1 MISLRFDDAPA
12 AHEVSHGAAGGVIEG
27 RKPKSRAR
35 QRASSVVKNTMR
47 RFLNFLYDAAAWL
60 AALAMIGVL
69 VMVLT
74 SIIGRLLH
82 FHLQGTDA
90 YAGYSM
96 AAAGFLALAHTLKK
110 GEHIRVTLLI
120 GRLQGSA
127 RRAMEMWSLS
137 VAVLLAALF
146 AYYAC
151 RLVWQSHEF
160 NDMSTSNDATP
171 LWIPQLSMAVGAVI
185 LLIAFVD
192 EWVLELLGQRSHEG
206 QGDDEA
212 LHNE

>member
-1 MISLRFDDAPA
+1 
-12 AHEVSHGAAGGVIEG
+12 
-27 RKPKSRAR
+27 
-35 QRASSVVKNTMR
+35 MR

-185 LLIAFVD
+185 LLIAFID

-206 QGDDEA
+206 HADDEA

>member
-1 MISLRFDDAPA
+1 
-12 AHEVSHGAAGGVIEG
+12 
-27 RKPKSRAR
+27 
-35 QRASSVVKNTMR
+35 MR

-82 FHLQGTDA
+82 FHLPGTDA

-185 LLIAFVD
+185 LLIALVD

-206 QGDDEA
+206 HADDEA